1 MARISLTASVA
12 LAAPGGRNR
21 NRLRPAS
28 HGVADFRLRSPGGP
42 QSRCHRPAPFPALTG
57 GDDGFHFAPE
67 VEPVE
72 LTWRLL
78 NTGGLVRAGKLE
90 LFTRYR
96 KAPLWSRE
104 LSREEL
110 LQGEHRWAWDGRVPK
125 SETFPD
131 GVVTVEHSPYKLK
144 LTLQGSGLAQAPVA
158 WTFFHVLVAGV
169 DLELGEPRVLSR
181 PRDREL
187 TQSLK
192 RLPAPGEKA
201 EIRLVGNVFKTK
213 PSEMSDDTDHQLHRK
228 HWGNG
233 PELPL
238 FARAWLKDSRGNRV
252 DAPKALGRV
261 RFLWDWEDETEAIE
275 HHAPTARAF
284 LKHALD
290 RHCSTS
296 QPKGDNAHR
305 DVGGKRGAPSLAV
318 FPRQAGYTPQAE
330 PRDGAFPFRVTP
342 CNKRGWA
349 AYSQAWT
356 TGAFA
361 GRTGVVFQP
370 SSIAGDAWRVTVQLA
385 YDRRR
390 DGGVVLDV
398 DDDGPLPAA
407 VRAASGIFE
416 SWREVHI
423 SRLLCKDTGGSGFSL
438 STVQGHFK
446 QAFLSLEDR
455 TGGVSGWC
463 AREYNACIA
472 AAVAESRHWELRA
485 AIDPAVDQFAAG
497 GHALTFRTHA
507 EFLAEVKRVKHCGDA
522 DLARWLAPTRAR
534 RLPLLEAREYHRQCK
549 DWAKA
554 LLTRALDSALGTA
567 AGIALFQFSG
577 LYNLETTVGGIR
589 VNGFASEFPSRK
601 RDRCAVIQ
609 CAAPGNYRNSF
620 NSLEQTLAH
629 EIGHQLFLPHA
640 PFPAHREIGGAQAN
654 RHDVDGKD
662 CLMGYDF
669 TTERRFCGLCLL
681 RLRGWNTQAL
691 DRDGARNAR
700 P

>member
-1 MARISLTASVA
+1 MARIPLTASVA

-42 QSRCHRPAPFPALTG
+42 QSRCHRPAPFPLLAG
-57 GDDGFHFAPE
+57 GDDGFHFAPD

-72 LTWRLL
+72 LSWRLL
-78 NTGGLVRAGKLE
+78 DTSGRVRAGKVE
-90 LFTRYR
+90 LFTRHR

-104 LSREEL
+104 LRPEEL
-110 LQGEHRWAWDGRVPK
+110 LQGEHHWQWDGRVPE
-125 SETFPD
+125 SEAFPD

-158 WTFFHVLVAGV
+158 WTYFHVLVAGV
-169 DLELGEPRVLSR
+169 DLELGDPRVLAR
-181 PRDREL
+181 KQDREL
-187 TQSLK
+187 TQAMK

-201 EIRLVGNVFKTK
+201 ELRLVGNVFKTK
-213 PSEMSDDTDHQLHRK
+213 PSEMADDTDSQLHRK
-228 HWGNG
+228 HWGGG

-284 LKHALD
+284 LQHALN
-290 RHCSTS
+290 RHCATS

-305 DVGGKRGAPSLAV
+305 DVGGKRGAPSSSV
-318 FPRQAGYTPQAE
+318 FPKQAGYAPQAE

-342 CNKRGWA
+342 CKKRGWA
-349 AYSQAWT
+349 AYSQPWT

-370 SSIAGDAWRVTVQLA
+370 SSLAGDAWRVTVQLA
-385 YDRRR
+385 YDRRK

-398 DDDGPLPAA
+398 EDDAPLPAA
-407 VRAASGIFE
+407 VRACTGVFE
-416 SWREVHI
+416 SWREVHL
-423 SRLLCKDTGGSGFSL
+423 SRLMRKDADVSGFSL
-438 STVQGHFK
+438 PTVQGYFER
-446 QAFLSLEDR
+446 AYLRLEDR
-455 TGGVSGWC
+455 TGGVSNWS
-463 AREYNACIA
+463 ARDYNARIA
-472 AAVAESRHWELRA
+472 KAVAASRHWELRA
-485 AIDPAVDQFAAG
+485 AIDPAVDQYAANSQ
-497 GHALTFRTHA
+497 AITFRTYP
-507 EFLAEVKRVKHCGDA
+507 EFLDEVAHVKRCADA
-522 DLARWLAPTRAR
+522 DLPRWLAPTRER
-534 RLPLLEAREYHRQCK
+534 RLPLLTERDYHRQCK
-549 DWAKA
+549 DWAKE
-554 LLTRALDSALGTA
+554 LLTQALDSALGA
-567 AGIALFQFSG
+567 APGIALFQFSG
-577 LYNLETTVGGIR
+577 LYNLEDTVDGIR

-609 CAAPGNYRNSF
+609 CAAEGNYRNTL
-620 NSLEQTLAH
+620 NTLEQTLAH

-640 PFPAHREIGGAQAN
+640 PFPVHRNIGGALAT
-654 RHDVDGKD
+654 RHDLDGKD

-681 RLRGWNTQAL
+681 RLRGWNTHAL
-691 DRDGARNAR
+691 DCDGARNAR

>member
-318 FPRQAGYTPQAE
+318 FPRQAGYAPQAE

-349 AYSQAWT
+349 AYSRPGPQGRSRDARAWC
-356 TGAFA
+356 
-361 GRTGVVFQP
+361 
-370 SSIAGDAWRVTVQLA
+370 SSPPASRETPGES
-385 YDRRR
+385 
-390 DGGVVLDV
+390 
-398 DDDGPLPAA
+398 PCSLP
-407 VRAASGIFE
+407 
-416 SWREVHI
+416 
-423 SRLLCKDTGGSGFSL
+423 T
-438 STVQGHFK
+438 
-446 QAFLSLEDR
+446 
-455 TGGVSGWC
+455 
-463 AREYNACIA
+463 
-472 AAVAESRHWELRA
+472 
-485 AIDPAVDQFAAG
+485 
-497 GHALTFRTHA
+497 
-507 EFLAEVKRVKHCGDA
+507 
-522 DLARWLAPTRAR
+522 
-534 RLPLLEAREYHRQCK
+534 
-549 DWAKA
+549 
-554 LLTRALDSALGTA
+554 TA
-567 AGIALFQFSG
+567 AGMAAWCWMW
-577 LYNLETTVGGIR
+577 TMM
-589 VNGFASEFPSRK
+589 
-601 RDRCAVIQ
+601 DRCPPP
-609 CAAPGNYRNSF
+609 CAP
-620 NSLEQTLAH
+620 
-629 EIGHQLFLPHA
+629 P
-640 PFPAHREIGGAQAN
+640 PASSN
-654 RHDVDGKD
+654 P
-662 CLMGYDF
+662 
-669 TTERRFCGLCLL
+669 
-681 RLRGWNTQAL
+681 
-691 DRDGARNAR
+691 GARSTSPASCAR
-700 P
+700 TRAPPGSRSPPYRAISNRPF